1 MGTNSTDEVI
11 RKLQE
16 TANPDQSVRVHKID
30 ASTSGHL
37 PFSRRDYYKVWM
49 TTGKGFIHYASR
61 SIAIT
66 GSTLIFSNPLV
77 PYSLELERQ
86 GPTYTCMFKE
96 EFLKT
101 QGRNEPIQ
109 DSSLFKIGSDPVFPL
124 NAAQAGNIRGLYEKM
139 LAEMESA
146 YTFRFDIIR
155 NYLNLLIYEGL
166 KMKPSVSA
174 IKYNSAAERIATLF
188 LELLD
193 RQFPIDSLQRTL
205 SLKKPSDYAVNLS
218 VHVNHLNHAV
228 RETTG
233 KSTTQHINDR
243 VINEAKALLVH
254 SDWSISEI
262 AYSLGFEYP
271 NYFSNFFRKNTGVTP
286 LSLRK

>member
-1 MGTNSTDEVI
+1 
-11 RKLQE
+11 
-16 TANPDQSVRVHKID
+16 
-30 ASTSGHL
+30 
-37 PFSRRDYYKVWM
+37 M